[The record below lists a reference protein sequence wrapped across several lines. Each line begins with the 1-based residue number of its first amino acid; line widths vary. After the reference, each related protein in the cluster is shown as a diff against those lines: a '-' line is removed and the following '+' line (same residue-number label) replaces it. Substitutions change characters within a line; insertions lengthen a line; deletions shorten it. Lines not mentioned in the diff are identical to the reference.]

1 MAESVNVTSAVL
13 DKKMESFQWKG
24 EDFVAE
30 NELTITITLAEY
42 RSLVTSNATKQYDIA
57 KANEDKYKR
66 DSENKMLKEEI
77 EALRSRIYELQNR
90 CNLEREVTTNA

>member
-13 DKKMESFQWKG
+13 AKKMDSYGWEPKNY
-24 EDFVAE
+24 VAE

-42 RSLVTSNATKQYDIA
+42 RALVASNAVKQHDID

-66 DSENKMLKEEI
+66 DSENKMLREEN
-77 EALRSRIYELQNR
+77 ENLRAELYEIKNR
-90 CNLEREVTTNA
+90 CNRVQEDKYE

>member
-13 DKKMESFQWKG
+13 DKKMDCYNWNG
-24 EDFVAE
+24 ENYVAE

-42 RSLVTSNATKQYDIA
+42 RALVVSNATKQYDIA

-66 DSENKMLKEEI
+66 DAENKMLKEEVDS
-77 EALRSRIYELQNR
+77 LRAKIYELQNGCR
-90 CNLEREVTTNA
+90 AGMEVCNA